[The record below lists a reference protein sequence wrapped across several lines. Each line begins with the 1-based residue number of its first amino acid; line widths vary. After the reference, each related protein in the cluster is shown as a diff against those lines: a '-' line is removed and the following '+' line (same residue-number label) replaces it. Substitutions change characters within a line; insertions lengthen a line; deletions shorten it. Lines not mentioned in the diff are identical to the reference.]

1 MVDTNGIVFGSR
13 ILDAREV
20 SPLNTRLRL
29 ARLFEANSSMNRYS
43 NTHIKDILK
52 AL

>member
-1 MVDTNGIVFGSR
+1 MVDTNGIVFGSW

-20 SPLNTRLRL
+20 IPLNTRLRL
-29 ARLFEANSSMNRYS
+29 ARLFEANTSMVQQNLHK
-43 NTHIKDILK
+43 NILQ